1 LSTNQET
8 LADIDREAFRARYD
22 EAVAEI
28 NIARRGLLTTEF
40 YSKTGA
46 AVFSAGYAALS
57 DWNTDTRRMLTLSAP
72 AGAGKTSFSYALMM
86 AVTRN
91 AENDPAAPYGCAY
104 VVDQISKADDAYSE
118 LNALLPGK
126 VAVWTTEHDVNCKEF
141 PKLRKR
147 PAAQFDREALRL
159 FPVVIVTHQFYLG
172 PKGHK
177 ARNVIRNGLFLL
189 RPRAL
194 TIVDERPKEVDTFAV
209 LLSEAQSVREALQET
224 HPEAKEHLDDL
235 LRFMEQFSYA
245 PANGLFRPGMEIA
258 KDALE
263 RLAWFN
269 TSHAERIAASAAPK
283 MPGTDRLFAYA
294 RALLLGVGF
303 VATDGGERVKF
314 VGYSSK
320 LTVNLSAGTILLDAT
335 ADIDGISRV
344 VLWQADVEVPQAH
357 YDNLEII
364 QVPQHTTRR
373 LSEYFKKVTNRRAY
387 ADWMEQTIKEHM
399 KPGEKGLVVCKQAL
413 FENQNVPT
421 WPQGDPRFDK
431 SDSYTQD
438 YEWDVEGRK
447 VCAIHWGTGI
457 GSNAWQDADVVF
469 LFDEFFIPRSVAVAT
484 TQGYREH
491 RVDEGDFANMKTLTS
506 QSPGVEAISEGHRL
520 RWSKQLALRGRAR
533 TYDEHGMC
541 GKQRLVV
548 ACELRSFMANVGT
561 LFPGAHVRI
570 VGAREKATW
579 SERVID
585 LLNRCTAGKLLTS
598 ELAKE
603 LGKPWGKVSF
613 AVLTPEFFRALGSL
627 GWRYVSRK
635 GRGGSYFERA
645 RAQVALAA

>member
-1 LSTNQET
+1 MIQEPSAG
-8 LADIDREAFRARYD
+8 LDREALRVHYD

-28 NIARRGLLTTEF
+28 NITRRGLLTTEF
-40 YSKTGA
+40 YSKTGDA
-46 AVFSAGYAALS
+46 MFSAGYAALS
-57 DWNTDTRRMLTLSAP
+57 DWNADTRRMLTLSAP

-91 AENDPAAPYGCAY
+91 AENNPAAPYGCVY
-104 VVDQISKADDAYSE
+104 VVDQILKADEAYRE

-126 VAVWTTEHDVNCKEF
+126 VAVWTTEHDVSCKEF
-141 PKLRKR
+141 PKLKER
-147 PAAQFDREALRL
+147 PAAQFDREMLRI

-177 ARNVIRNGLFLL
+177 ARNVVRNGRFLS

-209 LLSEAQSVREALQET
+209 SLSEAQSVREALQET
-224 HPEAKEHLDDL
+224 HLEAKEHLENL

-245 PANGLFRPGMEIA
+245 PANGLFRPGIEIP
-258 KDALE
+258 KDALDG
-263 RLAWFN
+263 LAWFN
-269 TSHAERIAASAAPK
+269 TSHAERIATSAAPK
-283 MPGTDRLFAYA
+283 MTGTDRLFAYA
-294 RALLLGVGF
+294 RALALGVGF
-303 VATDGGERVKF
+303 VATDGSERVKF

-335 ADIDGISRV
+335 ADIGGISRV
-344 VLWQADVEVPQAH
+344 VLWQADVEVPQAR

-364 QVPQHTTRR
+364 HVPQHTTTR

-387 ADWMEQTIKEHM
+387 ADWMEQTIKDHM
-399 KPGEKGLVVCKQAL
+399 KPCEKALVVCKQAL

-421 WPQGDPRFDK
+421 WKQGDPRFDK
-431 SDSYTQD
+431 PDSYTRG

-447 VCAIHWGTGI
+447 LCAIHWGTGI
-457 GSNAWQDADVVF
+457 GSNGWKDADVVF

-491 RVDEGDFANMKTLTS
+491 RVDEGDFASMKALTS
-506 QSPGVEAISEGHRL
+506 KSPGVEAISEGHRL

-541 GKQRLVV
+541 GKERLVV

-561 LFPGAHVRI
+561 LFPGANVRI
-570 VGAREKATW
+570 VGARENATW

-585 LLNRCTAGKLLTS
+585 LLSRSMAEKVLTS

-603 LGKPWGKVSF
+603 LGKPWG
-613 AVLTPEFFRALGSL
+613 
-627 GWRYVSRK
+627 RYRSRC
-635 GRGGSYFERA
+635 
-645 RAQVALAA
+645 

>member
-357 YDNLEII
+357 YDNLE
-364 QVPQHTTRR
+364 R
-373 LSEYFKKVTNRRAY
+373 LFRSRST
-387 ADWMEQTIKEHM
+387 
-399 KPGEKGLVVCKQAL
+399 
-413 FENQNVPT
+413 
-421 WPQGDPRFDK
+421 PQGGSVNTSRK
-431 SDSYTQD
+431 SPT
-438 YEWDVEGRK
+438 
-447 VCAIHWGTGI
+447 A
-457 GSNAWQDADVVF
+457 A
-469 LFDEFFIPRSVAVAT
+469 L
-484 TQGYREH
+484 
-491 RVDEGDFANMKTLTS
+491 TLA
-506 QSPGVEAISEGHRL
+506 G
-520 RWSKQLALRGRAR
+520 WSKLS
-533 TYDEHGMC
+533 
-541 GKQRLVV
+541 
-548 ACELRSFMANVGT
+548 RST
-561 LFPGAHVRI
+561 
-570 VGAREKATW
+570 
-579 SERVID
+579 
-585 LLNRCTAGKLLTS
+585 
-598 ELAKE
+598 
-603 LGKPWGKVSF
+603 
-613 AVLTPEFFRALGSL
+613 
-627 GWRYVSRK
+627 
-635 GRGGSYFERA
+635 
-645 RAQVALAA
+645 